1 MTLELP
7 AGCRR
12 WPPALPVTL
21 ALALATLSGCM
32 TQSPAQRD
40 RRDAL
45 ANKANL
51 LTVSAIAPA
60 INPDPDQLRGT
71 GPAQPGAPADPSITK
86 ASIPAGP
93 DAGNDPNLRPAS
105 ADPLA
110 IPPADFEAHTAPAP
124 TPAPA
129 QARAPEPSPTP
140 AGSDVNNPDQGLL
153 GPTPAIS
160 ATAAATPPSIPESAA
175 PYPIDLPSALRL
187 ADDRNPAIGEA
198 RILIL
203 GALAER
209 QAARALLLPYLNAGT
224 NYHDHTGPLQRSNGT
239 ILRLAE
245 QSLYFGGGARTVA
258 AESVAIPAVNI
269 FSPLTDAVYEPLAA
283 QQRVNGAR
291 FNASATA
298 NSVLLEVA
306 SLYIDLIG
314 AEAILQ
320 TRREV
325 AAESDRVAASVQ
337 AYAATG
343 QGRRSDAERADA
355 DRRLFQVDIQKAEE
369 RVAVASAL
377 LAQRLN
383 LDPSSRLKPLAGPL
397 EPIVLIDP
405 SRPADELVRLAV
417 ARRPDLASRDALVA
431 LAEYRIKQ
439 EKARPLL
446 PTVWLGFSGGAF
458 GGGSNLI
465 PPTLSHFAGRTD
477 FDVRAYWTVLNMGA
491 GNASLIKQ
499 RKAQA
504 GQAAAER
511 ARVLNDVRR
520 EVASAR
526 AESLALRNAVLVA
539 QRGVA
544 TAEQGFASDQTRLRA
559 TLALPIEAL
568 DSLRLLADARVL
580 LVEAITRANR
590 TQMALFVALGTPPP
604 LEQLPG
610 APAAPVAATPPAPN
624 LPQPGAAGGS

>member
-1 MTLELP
+1 MNPEP
-7 AGCRR
+7 RAGRR
-12 WPPALPVTL
+12 LRPPALSV
-21 ALALATLSGCM
+21 ALAVATLVPGCM
-32 TQSPAQRD
+32 TQSIS
-40 RRDAL
+40 RRDEGGPAR
-45 ANKANL
+45 AANL

-60 INPDPDQLRGT
+60 INARTD
-71 GPAQPGAPADPSITK
+71 APK
-86 ASIPAGP
+86 GQAGP
-93 DAGNDPNLRPAS
+93 PGPGQPDGDSAATAAGSKPEGDASLRPAS

-110 IPPADFEAHTAPAP
+110 PPPGGQEAPQV
-124 TPAPA
+124 PAPA
-129 QARAPEPSPTP
+129 TAPPGGP
-140 AGSDVNNPDQGLL
+140 APGPLDDPGSGLM
-153 GPTPAIS
+153 GPTPPTS
-160 ATAAATPPSIPESAA
+160 STAAATPPSIPESAA

-187 ADDRNPAIGEA
+187 ADDRNPVIGEA

-209 QAARALLLPYLNAGT
+209 QSARALLLPYLNAGA

-239 ILRLAE
+239 ILKLTE
-245 QSLYFGGGARTVA
+245 QSFYFGGGARTVG
-258 AESVAIPAVNI
+258 AETVAIPAVNI
-269 FSPLTDAVYEPLAA
+269 FSPLTDAIYEPLAA
-283 QQRVNGAR
+283 QQRVTGAR

-314 AEAILQ
+314 ADAILQ
-320 TRREV
+320 ARREL
-325 AAESDRVAASVQ
+325 AGDADRIAASVQ

-343 QGRRSDAERADA
+343 QGRRSDADRADA
-355 DRRLFQVDIQKAEE
+355 DRRLFQLDIQKAEE

-383 LDPSSRLKPLAGPL
+383 LDPSARLQPLAGPL
-397 EPIVLIDP
+397 EPISLIDP
-405 SRPADELVRLAV
+405 ATPAEELVRSAI
-417 ARRPDLASRDALVA
+417 ARRPDLAARDALIA
-431 LAEYRIKQ
+431 LAEYRVQQ
-439 EKARPLL
+439 EKARPFL
-446 PTVWLGFSGGAF
+446 PTIWLGFSGGAF
-458 GGGSNLI
+458 GGGSNLV
-465 PPTLSHFAGRTD
+465 PPGLSRFAGRTD

-526 AESLALRNAVLVA
+526 AESLARRNAVVVA
-539 QRGVA
+539 RRGVA
-544 TAEQGFASDQTRLRA
+544 TAEQGFANDQARLRA

-568 DSLRLLADARVL
+568 DSLRLLADSRVQ

-590 TQMALFVALGTPPP
+590 TQMALFVALGAPPP
-604 LEQLPG
+604 LEPLPG
-610 APAAPVAATPPAPN
+610 SPAAPPVADAAPPAPDA
-624 LPQPGAAGGS
+624 PQPGAAGGL